1 MKGVDEIAS
10 TRDWKELYHRMDA
23 LSDADRDEI
32 SLKATLIGE
41 VIAAC
46 ESAGAKQSAVALME
60 EQELS
65 ITAILKILRPL
76 GKTLAV
82 VPLAKNPGGGQRIT
96 P

>member
-1 MKGVDEIAS
+1 
-10 TRDWKELYHRMDA
+10 MDA
-23 LSDADRDEI
+23 LSDVDRDEI
-32 SLKATLIGE
+32 SLKTTLIGE

-46 ESAGAKQSAVALME
+46 ESAGAKQSAIALIE

-65 ITAILKILRPL
+65 IITILKILRPL

-82 VPLAKNPGGGQRIT
+82 VPLAENPGGGQRVT

>member
-1 MKGVDEIAS
+1 MDEIAS
-10 TRDWKELYHRMDA
+10 TRDWETLYHGMDA
-23 LSDADRDEI
+23 LSDVDRDEI
-32 SLKATLIGE
+32 TLKATLIGE

-46 ESAGAKQSAVALME
+46 ESAGAKQSAIALIE

-65 ITAILKILRPL
+65 ITTILKILRPL

-82 VPLAKNPGGGQRIT
+82 VPLPADSGGGQRIT

>member
-1 MKGVDEIAS
+1 
-10 TRDWKELYHRMDA
+10 MDA
-23 LSDADRDEI
+23 LSDVDRDEI
-32 SLKATLIGE
+32 TLKATLIGE

-46 ESAGAKQSAVALME
+46 ESAGAKQSAIALIE

-65 ITAILKILRPL
+65 ITTILKILRPL

-82 VPLAKNPGGGQRIT
+82 VPLPADSGGGQRIT